1 MLHKRRLDFIRM
13 AACPELPQKLAIDGR
28 EVSLLQA
35 FDAQILNSVSVFR
48 THDENKSDVG

>member
-1 MLHKRRLDFIRM
+1 M
-13 AACPELPQKLAIDGR
+13 AACPELPQKLVIDGR

-48 THDENKSDVG
+48 AHDENKSDAG